1 MALYG
6 SLKEM
11 SVADL
16 IQHNCQDRKTALLT
30 VERNGKKAQLY
41 FRDGAVVHATL
52 GPVQGEEAV
61 FQTLTWD
68 DGKFVLEAGTLPP
81 SVSIQRNWSSLL
93 LEGAKRVDETLGDTG
108 PLGGGG
114 RRGKAIN
121 DVLISFLTTTKVFRG
136 AIVTDTSGA
145 IRAAC
150 IENPNDQDL
159 LGSIAAA
166 ILNFGTRTLKL
177 TNNGK
182 FFYSIIQGETG
193 TVVAT
198 MVNANSMILALS
210 AAKAGPTTM
219 MEELNRVCEN
229 LAEFV

>member
-30 VERNGKKAQLY
+30 VERNGKKAQIY
-41 FRDGAVVHATL
+41 FRDGGIVHATL

-61 FQTLTWD
+61 FQTLSWD
-68 DGKFVLEAGTLPP
+68 DGKFVLEAGTLAPILT
-81 SVSIQRNWSSLL
+81 IQRNWSSLL
-93 LEGAKRVDETLGDTG
+93 LEGAKRADEGQEDTNSF
-108 PLGGGG
+108 GGG

-121 DVLISFLTTTKVFRG
+121 DVLISFLTTTKIFRG
-136 AIVTDTSGA
+136 AVVTDSSGA

-150 IENPNDQDL
+150 LENTNDQDL

-166 ILNFGTRTLKL
+166 TLNYGTRALKL

-182 FFYSIIQGETG
+182 FLYTIIQGETG
-193 TVVAT
+193 CVVLT
-198 MVNANSMILALS
+198 MVSPNSMILAITS
-210 AAKAGPTTM
+210 AKAGPTSM
-219 MEELNRVCEN
+219 MEELNRVCES
-229 LAEFV
+229 LTEFV

>member
-30 VERNGKKAQLY
+30 VERNGKKAQIY
-41 FRDGAVVHATL
+41 FRDGSVVHAAL

-61 FQTLTWD
+61 FQVLSWD
-68 DGKFVLEAGTLPP
+68 DGKFVLEAGTVAPTM
-81 SVSIQRNWSSLL
+81 SIQRNWSSIL
-93 LEGAKRVDETLGDTG
+93 LEGAKRVDESLGDTS
-108 PLGGGG
+108 PLGGG

-121 DVLISFLTTTKVFRG
+121 DILISFLTTTKIYRG
-136 AIVTDTSGA
+136 AVVTDSSGA

-150 IENPNDQDL
+150 IENANDQDL

-182 FFYSIIQGETG
+182 FFYTIIQGDTG

-198 MVNANSMILALS
+198 MINANSMILAIS
-210 AAKAGPTTM
+210 AAKAGPTSM
-219 MEELNRVCEN
+219 MEELNRVCES
-229 LAEFV
+229 LTEFV

>member
-11 SVADL
+11 SVSDL

-30 VERNGKKAQLY
+30 VERNGKKAQIF
-41 FRDGAVVHATL
+41 FRDGAIVHASL

-61 FQTLTWD
+61 FQTLLWD
-68 DGKFVLEAGTLPP
+68 DGKFVLEAGTQAP
-81 SVSIQRNWSSLL
+81 VVTIQRNWSSLL
-93 LEGAKRVDETLGDTG
+93 LEGAKRADEGADDASSM
-108 PLGGGG
+108 GGG

-121 DVLISFLTTTKVFRG
+121 DILISFLTTTKIFRG
-136 AIVTDTSGA
+136 AVVTDSSGA

-150 IENPNDQDL
+150 LENPTDQDL

-166 ILNFGTRTLKL
+166 IINFGTRTLKL

-182 FFYSIIQGETG
+182 FFYSIIQGDTG
-193 TVVAT
+193 CVVLT
-198 MVNANSMILALS
+198 MVSANSMILAIS
-210 AAKAGPTTM
+210 SAKAGPTAM
-219 MEELNRVCEN
+219 MEELNRVCES
-229 LAEFV
+229 LTEFV